1 MRVFCRAKQFPGI
14 NVDENLVCE
23 SVQWLIQNQRG
34 DGALPEVHHVIHR
47 EMVVCKLCSVTFKGT
62 RDL

>member
-1 MRVFCRAKQFPGI
+1 M
-14 NVDENLVCE
+14 DENLVCE

-47 EMVVCKLCSVTFKGT
+47 EMVVCKPCSVIFYGI